1 MFQVNETFEGIFI
14 ALCGTVAPISA
25 LTLMVGR
32 QLRHPACKELD
43 VGLSVVVIW
52 LELSTSYSSSCH
64 HHLHHP

>member
-43 VGLSVVVIW
+43 VGLSVVVI
-52 LELSTSYSSSCH
+52 
-64 HHLHHP
+64 